1 MADRVGGPAGADGV
15 KRIAAGFGILVA
27 LAACDRAKSPADAA
41 TNPVATTNTATLSAS
56 PDPAPASSIRDARAD
71 ATRVLPLAFRASESL
86 ESLQERF
93 GAANV
98 RVDDIP
104 LAEGEMT
111 RGVVLFPDD
120 PSRRAYV
127 HFVDAEHLRGLELI
141 RIVDPESTWSLGEG
155 LRMGT
160 TLAELVAR
168 NGAPIEF
175 SGFGWDYGGAIAGF
189 RGGALE
195 PRSAQGAQTGFRLSP
210 RPGLDPE
217 RENALPNG
225 DATFSSDDPQFGDIG
240 TSVVIGELTLAYP
253 RPTRD

>member
-1 MADRVGGPAGADGV
+1 MRRVVAGLSLV
-15 KRIAAGFGILVA
+15 VA
-27 LAACDRAKSPADAA
+27 LAACDRAQAPVDETTNDVAA
-41 TNPVATTNTATLSAS
+41 TNTATLPAS
-56 PDPAPASSIRDARAD
+56 PDVAPTPSTGNAPSNDS
-71 ATRVLPLAFRASESL
+71 RVLPLAFRASESL

-98 RVDDIP
+98 RVEDIP
-104 LAEGEMT
+104 VAEGEMT
-111 RGVVLFPDD
+111 RGAVLFPDD

-127 HFVDAEHLRGLELI
+127 HFNDTEQLEGLAYI

-189 RGGALE
+189 RGGKLE
-195 PRSAQGAQTGFRLSP
+195 PRSAHGPQTGFRLSP

-217 RENALPNG
+217 LENALPNG
-225 DATFSSDDPQFGDIG
+225 DATFSSDDPQFADVA
-240 TSVVIGELTLAYP
+240 TSIVIGELTLAYP
-253 RPTRD
+253 RPTRE

>member
-1 MADRVGGPAGADGV
+1 MADRVGGPAGVEGV
-15 KRIAAGFGILVA
+15 RRVVAGLGLLVA
-27 LAACDRAKSPADAA
+27 LAACDRATAPVDDTTDA
-41 TNPVATTNTATLSAS
+41 VATTNTATL
-56 PDPAPASSIRDARAD
+56 PASADVTSTPAARDAPSD
-71 ATRVLPLAFRASESL
+71 DTRVLPLAFRASESL

-98 RVDDIP
+98 RVEEIP

-111 RGVVLFPDD
+111 RGAVLFPDD

-127 HFVDAEHLRGLELI
+127 HFVDTENLRGLELI

-168 NGAPIEF
+168 NGAPIDF

-189 RGGALE
+189 RGGTLE
-195 PRSAQGAQTGFRLSP
+195 PRSAHGAQTGFRLSP

-225 DATFSSDDPQFGDIG
+225 DATFSSDDPKFGEIG
-240 TSVVIGELTLAYP
+240 TSVVIGELTLSYP

>member
-1 MADRVGGPAGADGV
+1 V
-15 KRIAAGFGILVA
+15 KRVVAGLGLLVA
-27 LAACDRAKSPADAA
+27 LAGCDRAQAPADAA
-41 TNPVATTNTATLSAS
+41 SDSVATTSTAALPDS
-56 PDPAPASSIRDARAD
+56 PQTAPRSGARDAVPD
-71 ATRVLPLAFRASESL
+71 DTRVLPLAFRASESL
-86 ESLQERF
+86 ESLQARF

-98 RVDDIP
+98 RVEEIP
-104 LAEGEMT
+104 VAEGEMT
-111 RGVVLFPDD
+111 RGAVLFPDD

-127 HFVDAEHLRGLELI
+127 HFVDSEHLTGLSYI

-210 RPGLDPE
+210 RPGLDPAL
-217 RENALPNG
+217 ENALPNG
-225 DATFSSDDPQFGDIG
+225 DTTFSSDDPQFADIG
-240 TSVVIGELTLAYP
+240 TSVVIGELTLAWP
-253 RPTRD
+253 RPARD

>member
-1 MADRVGGPAGADGV
+1 MRRVVAGLGLLA
-15 KRIAAGFGILVA
+15 A
-27 LAACDRAKSPADAA
+27 LAACNRATAPADAA
-41 TNPVATTNTATLSAS
+41 TDAIATTSTAALPTS
-56 PDPAPASSIRDARAD
+56 PDVASTSATRDAPSND
-71 ATRVLPLAFRASESL
+71 TRVLPLAFRASESL
-86 ESLQERF
+86 ASLQERF

-98 RVDDIP
+98 RVEEIP
-104 LAEGEMT
+104 VAEGEMT
-111 RGVVLFPDD
+111 RGAVLFPDD
-120 PSRRAYV
+120 PSRRAYA
-127 HFVDAEHLRGLELI
+127 HFVDSEHLTGLSYI

-168 NGAPIEF
+168 NGAPIDF

-189 RGGALE
+189 RGGTLE

-217 RENALPNG
+217 LENALPNG
-225 DATFSSDDPQFGDIG
+225 DSTFSSDDPKFAEIG